1 MVMLACIHWLINTCA
16 TRYRDLYKLTSVHG
30 CLCVCMPLQA
40 LLLLCDAFLCQCN
53 LCKQCLCHTV
63 SLLQV
68 AVSHTASIQCQLL
81 YQCHT
86 GLAIETLVNHLGDNV
101 ADEVFVNTGDGM
113 PAIPAS
119 ANSVP
124 PS

>member
-1 MVMLACIHWLINTCA
+1 MSL
-16 TRYRDLYKLTSVHG
+16 K
-30 CLCVCMPLQA
+30 A
-40 LLLLCDAFLCQCN
+40 L
-53 LCKQCLCHTV
+53 QCLPVLMQLVQKFTV
-63 SLLQV
+63 PVSHICTMSLLQV
-68 AVSHTASIQCQLL
+68 TVSHTASIQCQLL

-124 PS
+124 AS